1 MSRFLGLKS
10 VEAPVGIMGGGW
22 PGGGGGGEELW
33 YGWTLELEGG
43 KTRAH

>member
-22 PGGGGGGEELW
+22 PGGGGGGRNC
-33 YGWTLELEGG
+33 GMGG
-43 KTRAH
+43 HWN

>member
-22 PGGGGGGEELW
+22 RGELG
-33 YGWTLELEGG
+33 YGWALELEGG